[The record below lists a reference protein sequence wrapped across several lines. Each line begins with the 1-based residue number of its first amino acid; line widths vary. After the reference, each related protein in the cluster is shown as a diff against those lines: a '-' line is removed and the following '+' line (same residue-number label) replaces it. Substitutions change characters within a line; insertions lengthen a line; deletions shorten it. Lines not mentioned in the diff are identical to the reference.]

1 MPDFIVTAPD
11 GSEHVVTA
19 PDGATPEQVMAY
31 AQQNF
36 AQPQAPVPQSAPQP
50 APGLLQ
56 GIAQSVG
63 RGASFGLSDRAGAL
77 VSSLLGSTQNTEL
90 GDFGGTYSENL
101 KSIQDARDKFADK
114 YPVTDFA
121 ANVVG
126 GVASGGPLLKGAAA
140 VPQLAGALRSFNS
153 MPRWAQFATGG
164 AAAGGLSGAGNA
176 REGDV
181 LEGAAIGGATGAVLG
196 STLPPVLKYGW
207 KTADALFGTPVR
219 AVVNALRTPEEQGTR
234 LLARA
239 LARDEVTPDMLRQT
253 LNDMGPN
260 AVVADAA
267 GRNTLGLGDLAMT
280 RPGLAQNQGTK
291 FLEQRAQGAGGRVNT
306 ALQNALGVTSTNVD
320 DMTQALHNKMRA
332 LSPQYEAAIQ
342 GATVPTTKN
351 LEILA
356 QDPIVQSGIAA
367 AKKIIQTDSTI
378 FQLRGKGA
386 IDALIKELDSINTTL
401 PQTVQAFGSRVPLVG
416 TGSTEEVF
424 RSAPS
429 LRAWDYVRRGLND
442 VIKDNT
448 DAVTGKMTPLGG
460 RVAQLQKELT
470 AELDNAAP
478 AYKTARA
485 AYADPATGEKALNLG
500 RQFMQ
505 EDAETTARRLADM
518 TPAEQQYFKA
528 GAARK
533 VQDMIGSRP
542 DTGMSYAD
550 FLKRPTYVEK
560 LKAAFGDDVAG
571 FDAFMK
577 QLRAEKTMGETH
589 AALGKGTQTA
599 ARIAAAQDAGMP
611 ITTAEIPTSKME
623 ALRAGLRYLTRPN
636 EETSSQLSSLLLSP
650 DPAARDRVVQALLSL
665 DQRMNRP
672 VMVLTPQNQQM
683 ANLLLATQAGQG
695 SNQ

>member
-19 PDGATPEQVMAY
+19 PDGATPEQVMAF
-31 AQQNF
+31 AQQSF

-121 ANVVG
+121 ANLVG

-140 VPQLAGALRSFNS
+140 VPQLAGALRTFNA

-291 FLEQRAQGAGGRVNT
+291 FLEQRAQGAGGRVNS

-320 DMTQALHNKMRA
+320 DMTQALHQNMRNVAALHGYDDILNSGTVELTPQLEKLMTGNTMKAAMGQARSILTDDIALGRADSALQKYFKMSDDGELFAPFGGFRGDIA
-332 LSPQYEAAIQ
+332 ER
-342 GATVPTTKN
+342 PT
-351 LEILA
+351 
-356 QDPIVQSGIAA
+356 
-367 AKKIIQTDSTI
+367 
-378 FQLRGKGA
+378 
-386 IDALIKELDSINTTL
+386 
-401 PQTVQAFGSRVPLVG
+401 
-416 TGSTEEVF
+416 
-424 RSAPS
+424 
-429 LRAWDYVRRGLND
+429 LRAWDYVKRGLDAVIND
-442 VIKDNT
+442 GT
-448 DAVTGKMTPLGG
+448 DAITGKLSSQAE
-460 RVAQLQKELT
+460 RAAALKRSLLQHIDS
-470 AELDNAAP
+470 ANPDYAAV
-478 AYKTARA
+478 RA
-485 AYADPATGEKALNLG
+485 AYADEKAGEAALNLG
-500 RQFMQ
+500 RAFMRD
-505 EDAETTARRLADM
+505 DAEVTARRLADM

-560 LKAAFGDDVAG
+560 LKAAFGDDVVG

-577 QLRAEKTMGETH
+577 QLRVEKTMGETH

-672 VMVLTPQNQQM
+672 VMVLTPQNQQL